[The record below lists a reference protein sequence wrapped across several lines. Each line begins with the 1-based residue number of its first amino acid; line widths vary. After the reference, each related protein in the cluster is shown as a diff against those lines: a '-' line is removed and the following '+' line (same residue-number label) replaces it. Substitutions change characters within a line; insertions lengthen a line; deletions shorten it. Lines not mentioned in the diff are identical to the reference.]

1 MSRAHA
7 DVQQLFGPLGEIY
20 FIHIIILFII
30 SECKKVEVD
39 FKPGYPCLEKTSKI
53 RTYSI

>member
-20 FIHIIILFII
+20 FIYIIILFII

-39 FKPGYPCLEKTSKI
+39 FKPGYPCLEKTSKV